1 MCHLSF
7 VRLESNI
14 DRLKR
19 TQPKRLLR
27 ITYNDLHKLTYC
39 ITDSAVWGYTTY
51 KGSTFWPFESCH
63 GIVREW
69 CLRGSE
75 GQSEYIIIYSKSTVL
90 FVVLVVVCCL

>member
-1 MCHLSF
+1 MSDVSCVMCHVSF

-14 DRLKR
+14 DRLKL

-75 GQSEYIIIYSKSTVL
+75 GQSE
-90 FVVLVVVCCL
+90 